1 MSLKKQAFSGMIWTF
16 GQQFS
21 SQLVS
26 FGISVFLARLLLPS
40 DFGAI
45 AMFTVL
51 TSIAS
56 SIVDS
61 GMASSLIRSKNID
74 NTDLSTVF
82 WFNLLTSIFLYGVIF
97 LMAPLVANFYN
108 LPVLKNVIRVY
119 SLTLVINALVTVQG
133 VTFLKK
139 LDFKTGFKIQ
149 IPSQI
154 IGGISGIF
162 FAYNGFG
169 IWSIVYFNI
178 IQTTVSTIQLWI
190 YSKWKPSLIFSK
202 EKFKEHFAF
211 GYKLTL
217 SGLLNTIFNNIYTV
231 VIGKIFSAVQL
242 GYYNRADSLKQLP
255 VTNLSNALNK
265 VTFPLFSKIK
275 DNDEKLKE
283 VYKRLMKVVVF
294 IITPVL
300 SVMIVVATPLINLV
314 FTEKWLQAVPYFQVL
329 ALTGILY
336 PIHSYNLNILKVKGR
351 TDLFLILEIIKK
363 ALVII
368 VLIVSL
374 KYGIMGLIWGQ
385 VICSFLAFFINTYYT
400 GKFLNYGPVRQFFD
414 LLPTLLISGILAII
428 MFYIEKYYLVSYI
441 DIVKILVITFSY
453 SMLYLAIALIFKFEE
468 LKYIKELIKR

>member
-1 MSLKKQAFSGMIWTF
+1 MVWTF

-45 AMFTVL
+45 AMFSVL

-61 GMASSLIRSKNID
+61 GMASSLIRSKDIND
-74 NTDLSTVF
+74 KDLSTVF
-82 WFNLLTSIFLYGVIF
+82 WFNLLTSFFLYSVIF
-97 LMAPLVANFYN
+97 LIAPLVADFYN

-119 SLTLVINALVTVQG
+119 SITLIINALVTVQG

-139 LDFKTGFKIQ
+139 LDFKTGFKVQ

-154 IGGISGIF
+154 IGGLSGIF

-169 IWSIVYFNI
+169 IWSIVYYNI

-190 YSKWKPSLIFSK
+190 YSNWKPSLVFSN

-231 VIGKIFSAVQL
+231 IIGKIFSAVQL
-242 GYYNRADSLKQLP
+242 GFYNRADTLKQLP

-300 SVMIVVATPLINLV
+300 SVMIVVATPLINLI
-314 FTEKWLQAVPYFQVL
+314 FTEKWLQVVPYFQVL
-329 ALTGILY
+329 ALTGVLY

-351 TDLFLILEIIKK
+351 TDLFLILEMIKK
-363 ALVII
+363 ALIVI
-368 VLIVSL
+368 VLVVSL

-385 VICSFLAFFINTYYT
+385 VISSFLAFFINTYYT
-400 GKFLNYGPVRQFFD
+400 GKFLNYGPVKQFFD
-414 LLPTLLISGILAII
+414 LTPTLLISGILAT
-428 MFYIEKYYLVSYI
+428 MMYYLRKYFLTGYV
-441 DIVKILVITFSY
+441 DIIQILIITFSY
-453 SMLYLAIALIFKFEE
+453 IVLYMSIALIFKFDE
-468 LKYIKELIKR
+468 LKYIKELIKK

>member
-1 MSLKKQAFSGMIWTF
+1 MSLKKQAFSGMVWTF

-26 FGISVFLARLLLPS
+26 FGISVILARLLLPS

-45 AMFTVL
+45 AMFSVL

-61 GMASSLIRSKNID
+61 GMASSLIRSKDIND
-74 NTDLSTVF
+74 KDLSTVF
-82 WFNLLTSIFLYGVIF
+82 WFNLLTSFFLYSVIF
-97 LMAPLVANFYN
+97 LIAPLVADFYN

-119 SLTLVINALVTVQG
+119 SITLIINALVTVQG

-139 LDFKTGFKIQ
+139 LDFKTGFKVQ

-154 IGGISGIF
+154 IGGLSGIF

-169 IWSIVYFNI
+169 IWSIVYYNI

-190 YSKWKPSLIFSK
+190 YSNWKPSLVFSK

-231 VIGKIFSAVQL
+231 IIGKIFSAVQL
-242 GYYNRADSLKQLP
+242 GFYNRADTLKQLP

-314 FTEKWLQAVPYFQVL
+314 FTEKWLQVVPYFQVL
-329 ALTGILY
+329 ALTGVLY

-351 TDLFLILEIIKK
+351 TDLFLILEMIKK
-363 ALVII
+363 ALIVI
-368 VLIVSL
+368 VLVVSL

-385 VICSFLAFFINTYYT
+385 VISSFLAFFINTYYT
-400 GKFLNYGPVRQFFD
+400 GKFLNYGPVKQFFD
-414 LLPTLLISGILAII
+414 LTPTLLISGILAT
-428 MFYIEKYYLVSYI
+428 MMYYLRKYFLTGYV
-441 DIVKILVITFSY
+441 DIIQILIITFSY
-453 SMLYLAIALIFKFEE
+453 IVLYMSIALIFKFDE
-468 LKYIKELIKR
+468 LKYIKELIKK

>member
-1 MSLKKQAFSGMIWTF
+1 MVWTF

-26 FGISVFLARLLLPS
+26 FGISVILARLLLPS

-45 AMFTVL
+45 AMFSVL

-61 GMASSLIRSKNID
+61 GMASSLIRSKDIND
-74 NTDLSTVF
+74 KDLSTVF
-82 WFNLLTSIFLYGVIF
+82 WFNLLTSFFLYSVIF
-97 LMAPLVANFYN
+97 LIAPLVADFYN

-119 SLTLVINALVTVQG
+119 SITLIINALVTVQG

-139 LDFKTGFKIQ
+139 LDFKTGFKVQ

-154 IGGISGIF
+154 IGGLSGIF

-169 IWSIVYFNI
+169 IWSIVYYNI

-190 YSKWKPSLIFSK
+190 YSNWKPSLVFSN

-231 VIGKIFSAVQL
+231 IIGKIFSAVQL
-242 GYYNRADSLKQLP
+242 GFYNRADTLKQLP

-329 ALTGILY
+329 ALTGVLY

-351 TDLFLILEIIKK
+351 TDLFLILEMIKK
-363 ALVII
+363 ALIVI
-368 VLIVSL
+368 VLVVSL

-385 VICSFLAFFINTYYT
+385 VISSFLAFFINTYYT
-400 GKFLNYGPVRQFFD
+400 GKFLNYGPVKQFLD
-414 LLPTLLISGILAII
+414 LTPTLLISGILAT
-428 MFYIEKYYLVSYI
+428 MMYYLRKYFLTGYV
-441 DIVKILVITFSY
+441 DIIQILIITFSY
-453 SMLYLAIALIFKFEE
+453 IVLYMSIALIFKFDE
-468 LKYIKELIKR
+468 LKYIKELIKK

>member
-1 MSLKKQAFSGMIWTF
+1 MSLRKQAFSGMVWTF

-21 SQLVS
+21 SQIIS

-45 AMFTVL
+45 AMFSVL

-61 GMASSLIRSKNID
+61 GMASSLIRSKEVNNI
-74 NTDLSTVF
+74 DLSTVF
-82 WFNLLTSIFLYGVIF
+82 WFNLLTSIFLYGIIF
-97 LMAPLVANFYN
+97 LVAPFVANFYN

-119 SLTLVINALVTVQG
+119 SFTLIINSLVTVQG

-149 IPSQI
+149 VPSQI
-154 IGGISGIF
+154 IGGLSGIF

-169 IWSIVYFNI
+169 IWSIVYYNI
-178 IQTTVSTIQLWI
+178 IQTSVSTIQLWI
-190 YSKWKPSLIFSK
+190 YSNWKPEIIFSK

-242 GYYNRADSLKQLP
+242 GFYNRADTLKQLP

-283 VYKRLMKVVVF
+283 VYKKLMKVVVF

-300 SVMIVVATPLINLV
+300 SIMIVVATPLISL
-314 FTEKWLQAVPYFQVL
+314 FYSEKWLEAVPYFQVL

-336 PIHSYNLNILKVKGR
+336 PIHSYNLNVLKVKGR
-351 TDLFLILEIIKK
+351 SDLFLILEIIKK
-363 ALVII
+363 VLIVI

-385 VICSFLAFFINTYYT
+385 VISSFLAFFINTYYT
-400 GKFLNYGPVRQFFD
+400 GKFLKYGSVQQIFD
-414 LLPTLLISGILAII
+414 LLPTLLISSTLAFL
-428 MFYIEKYYLVSYI
+428 MYEFRKYFLMSYI
-441 DIVKILVITFSY
+441 DIVQILIITFIY
-453 SMLYLAIALIFKFEE
+453 SFLYLSIALAFKFEE
-468 LKYIKELIKR
+468 FKYIKQLLKR